1 MEKTVRILN
10 QSPLMTRQYM
20 DRKTGEQKMINS
32 VSLKL
37 SDGID
42 TFLGEITGERA
53 VNCPKFDPTRQYRVQ
68 CSMVVREW
76 NSQQTGE
83 AMQATTIY
91 IDKINLN

>member
-1 MEKTVRILN
+1 MEATVRILN
-10 QSPLMTRQYM
+10 QSGLMTRQYL
-20 DRKTGEQKMINS
+20 DKKTGDQINS
-32 VSLKL
+32 VTLKL
-37 SDGID
+37 TDGLN

-53 VNCPKFDPTRQYRVQ
+53 VNCPKYDPQYLYKVQ

-91 IDKINLN
+91 VDRINMM

>member
-1 MEKTVRILN
+1 MEATVRILN
-10 QSPLMTRQYM
+10 QSGLMTRQYL
-20 DRKTGEQKMINS
+20 DKKTGDQKVINS
-32 VSLKL
+32 VTLKL
-37 SDGID
+37 TDGLN

-53 VNCPKFDPTRQYRVQ
+53 VNCPKYDPQYLYKVQ

-91 IDKINLN
+91 VDRINMM

>member
-1 MEKTVRILN
+1 MEVTVRILN
-10 QSPLMTRQYM
+10 QSGLMTRQYL
-20 DRKTGEQKMINS
+20 DKKTGDQKIINS
-32 VSLKL
+32 VTLKL
-37 SDGID
+37 TDGLN

-53 VNCPKFDPTRQYRVQ
+53 VNCPKYDPQYLYKVQ

-91 IDKINLN
+91 VDKINMM

>member
-1 MEKTVRILN
+1 MEATVRILN

-20 DRKTGEQKMINS
+20 DKKTGEQKVINS
-32 VSLKL
+32 VTLKL
-37 SDGID
+37 TDGLN

-53 VNCPKFDPTRQYRVQ
+53 VNCPKFDPQYLYEVQ

-91 IDKINLN
+91 VDKIGMV

>member
-1 MEKTVRILN
+1 MEATVRILN

-20 DRKTGEQKMINS
+20 DKKTGEQKVINS
-32 VSLKL
+32 VTLKL
-37 SDGID
+37 TDGLN

-53 VNCPKFDPTRQYRVQ
+53 VSCPKYDPQYIYKVQ

-91 IDKINLN
+91 VDKINMM

>member
-1 MEKTVRILN
+1 MEATVRILN
-10 QSPLMTRQYM
+10 QSPLATRQYM
-20 DRKTGEQKMINS
+20 DKKTGEQKVINT
-32 VSLKL
+32 VTLKL
-37 SDGID
+37 TDGLD

-53 VNCPKFDPTRQYRVQ
+53 VNCPKFDPQYIYSVQ

-91 IDKINLN
+91 IDKINVA

>member
-1 MEKTVRILN
+1 MEATVRILN
-10 QSPLMTRQYM
+10 QSGLMTRQYL
-20 DRKTGEQKMINS
+20 DKKTGDQKVINT
-32 VSLKL
+32 VTLKL
-37 SDGID
+37 TDGLN

-53 VNCPKFDPTRQYRVQ
+53 VNCPKYDPQYLYKVQ

-91 IDKINLN
+91 VDKINMM

>member
-1 MEKTVRILN
+1 MEATVRILN
-10 QSPLMTRQYM
+10 QSGLMTRQYL
-20 DRKTGEQKMINS
+20 DKKTGDQKVINS
-32 VSLKL
+32 VTLKL
-37 SDGID
+37 TDGLN

-53 VNCPKFDPTRQYRVQ
+53 VNCPKYDPQYLYKVQ

-91 IDKINLN
+91 IDRINMM

>member
-1 MEKTVRILN
+1 MEATVRILN
-10 QSPLMTRQYM
+10 QSGLMTRQYL
-20 DRKTGEQKMINS
+20 DKKTGDQKVINS
-32 VSLKL
+32 VTLKL
-37 SDGID
+37 TDGLN

-53 VNCPKFDPTRQYRVQ
+53 VNCPKYDPQYLYKVQ

-91 IDKINLN
+91 VDNINMM